1 MGKKGGSKHLK
12 RLAAPRVWSIK
23 RKGIKFAVKPMPGPH
38 PKDFCIPL
46 QMVLIDYLKVAEN
59 RREAKR
65 ILAERKV
72 KVDGRVR
79 TELKY
84 PVGLMDVIE
93 LIPTEE
99 YYRVLPSKKGVLIL
113 QGIGKEEANI
123 KLCLIKDKVTNKGG
137 HVQLNL
143 HDGRNVL
150 IKVKD
155 PRNPVEDIYKTQDVL
170 QISLPEQEV
179 LSHIKLETGVIVLIV
194 RGKNIGY
201 VGKLKEII
209 RFMGPYENVARVEL
223 EDGTVL
229 ETALKYIFPIGYEK
243 PVISLP
249 EVQ

>member
-12 RLAAPRVWSIK
+12 RLAAPRVWPIK
-23 RKGIKFAVKPMPGPH
+23 RKGIKFAIKPMPGPH

-65 ILAERKV
+65 ILVERKV

-93 LIPTEE
+93 LVPTEE
-99 YYRVLPSKKGVLIL
+99 YYRVLPSKKGILIL
-113 QGIGKEEANI
+113 HEIPKEEAKF
-123 KLCLIKDKVTNKGG
+123 KLCLIKNKVTNKGG
-137 HVQLNL
+137 HIQLNL
-143 HDGRNVL
+143 HDGRNILVR
-150 IKVKD
+150 VNN
-155 PRNPVEDIYKTQDVL
+155 PRKPAEDVYKTQDVL
-170 QISLPEQEV
+170 QISLPEQEI
-179 LSHIKLETGVIVLIV
+179 LSHIKLDTGVTVLIF

-201 VGKLKEII
+201 VGKLKDII
-209 RFMGPYENVARVEL
+209 RFMGPYENVAKVEL

-229 ETALKYIFPIGYEK
+229 ETALRYIFPIGYER
-243 PVISLP
+243 PMISLP